1 MAANLSNALSV
12 TEAGIPV
19 VITIAASTATEPSTG
34 GPVTITGTTNE
45 PDGTN
50 FTLNVNGADS
60 GLPAVASAGGTF
72 SFTYTIPANTTTV
85 PVTYTFTAQD

>member
-19 VITIAASTATEPSTG
+19 TITISASTTSEPASG
-34 GPVTITGTTNE
+34 GPVTISGTTNE
-45 PDGTN
+45 PDGTT

-60 GLPAVASAGGTF
+60 GLPPVTSAGGAFT
-72 SFTYTIPANTTTV
+72 FTYTIPANTATI